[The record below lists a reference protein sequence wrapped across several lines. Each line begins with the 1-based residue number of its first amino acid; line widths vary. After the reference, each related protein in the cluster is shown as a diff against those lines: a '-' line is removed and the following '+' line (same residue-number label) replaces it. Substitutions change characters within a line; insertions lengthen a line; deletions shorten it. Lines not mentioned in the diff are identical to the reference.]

1 MWVLSQ
7 GTKIRT
13 CYSATGPST
22 QPRPSTAK
30 NKSKQQ
36 QQKAVRVSPG
46 NQWGCECPHPA
57 PRIQLREARE
67 WLAFGTAST
76 DGTAVKSQGI
86 KTADSWA
93 PRQESGHKKVSPKP
107 GFFSHV
113 CSALTRVYNHQTPI
127 CFHEVA
133 KHFEGNPSC
142 RSA

>member
-46 NQWGCECPHPA
+46 NQWECECPHPA
-57 PRIQLREARE
+57 PRIQLRETRE
-67 WLAFGTAST
+67 WLAFGRAST

-93 PRQESGHKKVSPKP
+93 PRQESGNKKVSPKP
-107 GFFSHV
+107 GFFFPWVTGKHL
-113 CSALTRVYNHQTPI
+113 SA
-127 CFHEVA
+127 A
-133 KHFEGNPSC
+133 KELRGE
-142 RSA
+142 R